1 MKPLQRNGFDGA
13 SFFNFIAQSARQIPI
28 VGDVNLQLVE
38 KVLADFPAKLRK
50 ISKLVTQVP
59 KFCDSDAKE
68 NPDGFLSHYLSLRI
82 LWPKRFFD
90 SLGPAAVAAGPSM
103 SGKGMVEDGV

>member
-1 MKPLQRNGFDGA
+1 LDET
-13 SFFNFIAQSARQIPI
+13 
-28 VGDVNLQLVE
+28 QLVE

-68 NPDGFLSHYLSLRI
+68 NPDGFLSHYLSL
-82 LWPKRFFD
+82 LN
-90 SLGPAAVAAGPSM
+90 L
-103 SGKGMVEDGV
+103 